1 MADQGKMNLK
11 KHRSFAVSIDAL
23 ISAAK
28 GADDELGGNL
38 TTAHMD
44 AKSQGIYENL
54 KSKGVASITVITD
67 PLVWGD

>member
-11 KHRSFAVSIDAL
+11 KHKSFAISIDAL
-23 ISAAK
+23 INAAK
-28 GADDELGGNL
+28 DTGGELGGNL
-38 TTAHMD
+38 TIAHMD

-67 PLVWGD
+67 PLEYAD